1 MRTRTSSKITDA
13 FIFLDERWKMWP
25 NRMKWRQM
33 WGNICYRLQQTSYNH
48 DFKSVCQWKR
58 RIRIRTNPEPNW
70 NHNIYQNKTNMI
82 YFVLFSCCIISETIQ
97 SEESVWLFHHRL
109 DSQRTEESSR
119 MVSSGF
125 RILSRTSRTA
135 RSQQEESSQI
145 PRCVFASDG
154 VRDVTSWRAECDIKP
169 APVHIIFNWL
179 VL

>member
-33 WGNICYRLQQTSYNH
+33 WGNICYRLQQTSHNH
-48 DFKSVCQWKR
+48 DFKSVCQWK
-58 RIRIRTNPEPNW
+58 RIRTNPEPNW
-70 NHNIYQNKTNMI
+70 NHNYENENKTNMI

-119 MVSSGF
+119 IVSSGF

-145 PRCVFASDG
+145 PRCVFASNG
-154 VRDVTSWRAECDIKP
+154 VDMWRAEGLN
-169 APVHIIFNWL
+169 VT
-179 VL
+179 